1 MLLNRHER
9 PKALLFFLLA
19 SPFSLFLLI
28 TLPQERPRTYETC
41 YHPEAELVALTAPAE
56 APSFGHCRHLSP

>member
-1 MLLNRHER
+1 MLPNRHER

-28 TLPQERPRTYETC
+28 TLQQERPRTYETC
-41 YHPEAELVALTAPAE
+41 YHPKAELVALTAPVE
-56 APSFGHCRHLSP
+56 APSVGRRRHLSP